1 MWNRVTGDFFP
12 GERISNEGLFV
23 MPSLSKQMPFV
34 SYASLAVSLSLF
46 ALAGQAQTITFE
58 KLPDNSDPVDNL
70 QLPLNTVF
78 QIGLTGLSFGYDIDG
93 DKIADQGV
101 VIEKRGNVDDDL
113 GCAAYTNAY
122 NGNIANLVTDED
134 NTVLVEGGQWLVRQ
148 KKICPD
154 DVDPEGNSIDQK
166 ISYLLKSGESTPTKI
181 FDVDFVVTYTGVLPV
196 NMAGQF
202 WDLDNG
208 EAFDVTAYSE
218 AGAQVGP
225 TQTVG
230 PYCTDP
236 NGTTNSGL
244 ACKGADRDGLP
255 ATFTFAD
262 LDTPVKRLIISFNS
276 TDSSGGFAFDN
287 FAATSAVVDV
297 TDALD
302 PDDDDSDGI
311 PDGQDNCQLVD
322 NVDQSDADQDDVGN
336 VCDSIC
342 PNTPSDSVG
351 IDTDPFS
358 PTYGCAAGEDPKR
371 VPIFSPAWML
381 TLISLVGFLGLWWSR
396 RPAAEKASK
405 YT

>member
-1 MWNRVTGDFFP
+1 
-12 GERISNEGLFV
+12 
-23 MPSLSKQMPFV
+23 MPNLKKNIQLLSK
-34 SYASLAVSLSLF
+34 ASAALFLFLVAVAS
-46 ALAGQAQTITFE
+46 QAQTITFE
-58 KLPDNSDPVDNL
+58 RLPDNSNPVDNL

-101 VIEKRGNVDDDL
+101 VIEQRGNVDDEL

-122 NGNIANLVTDED
+122 NGNLANLVTDED
-134 NTVLVEGGQWLVRQ
+134 NTVSGEGGQWLIRQ

-154 DVDPEGNSIDQK
+154 DVDPSGNSIDQK

-181 FDVDFVVTYTGVLPV
+181 FNVDFIVTYMGVLPV

-208 EAFDVTAYSE
+208 EAFDVKAYSE
-218 AGAQVGP
+218 AGNQIGP

-230 PYCTDP
+230 PYCSDP

-276 TDSSGGFAFDN
+276 TDSSAGLAFDN
-287 FAATSAVVDV
+287 FAATSAVVDL
-297 TDALD
+297 TDELD
-302 PDDDDSDGI
+302 PNDDDSDGI
-311 PDGQDNCQLVD
+311 PDGEDNCQLVD
-322 NVDQSDADQDDVGN
+322 NADQSDADQDDVGN
-336 VCDSIC
+336 VCDLIC
-342 PNTPSDSVG
+342 PTTPTGSVE

-358 PTYGCAAGEDPKR
+358 PTYGCAAGEDAKR
-371 VPIFSPAWML
+371 VPIFSPAWL
-381 TLISLVGFLGLWWSR
+381 LILMSLLGFLGLWRSR
-396 RPAAEKASK
+396 RPAA
-405 YT
+405 

>member
-1 MWNRVTGDFFP
+1 
-12 GERISNEGLFV
+12 
-23 MPSLSKQMPFV
+23 MPNLKKNIQLLSK
-34 SYASLAVSLSLF
+34 ASAALCLFLVAVAS
-46 ALAGQAQTITFE
+46 QAQTITFE
-58 KLPDNSDPVDNL
+58 RLPDNSNPVDNL

-101 VIEKRGNVDDDL
+101 VIEQRGNVDDEL

-122 NGNIANLVTDED
+122 NGNLANLVTDED
-134 NTVLVEGGQWLVRQ
+134 NTVSGEGGQWLIRQ

-154 DVDPEGNSIDQK
+154 DVDPAGNSIDQK

-181 FDVDFVVTYTGVLPV
+181 FNVDFIVTYMGVLPV

-208 EAFDVTAYSE
+208 EAFDVKAYSE
-218 AGAQVGP
+218 AGNQIGP

-230 PYCTDP
+230 PYCSDP

-276 TDSSGGFAFDN
+276 TDSSAGLAFDN
-287 FAATSAVVDV
+287 FAATSAVVDL
-297 TDALD
+297 TDELD
-302 PDDDDSDGI
+302 PNDDDSDGI
-311 PDGQDNCQLVD
+311 PDGEDNCQLVD
-322 NVDQSDADQDDVGN
+322 NADQSDADQDDVGN
-336 VCDSIC
+336 VCDLIC
-342 PNTPSDSVG
+342 PTTPTGSVE

-358 PTYGCAAGEDPKR
+358 PTYGCAAGEDAKR
-371 VPIFSPAWML
+371 VPIFSPAWL
-381 TLISLVGFLGLWWSR
+381 LILMSLLGFLGLWRSR
-396 RPAAEKASK
+396 RPAA
-405 YT
+405 